1 MSGEISLDSIP
12 KDLVSVEELMLK
24 GELKKALKIINNIEK
39 KEDLRDEDNVS
50 CLLLKSEILIHQG
63 LYKDAYNSSKYVY
76 EEILEIELNLQ
87 SCDALILMAKAL
99 WLLDNLNKALDTT
112 IRGEILL
119 SKLKQQKLKEILKR
133 EASLAW
139 IKGSI
144 YCTKGNTEQ
153 GLENLERSL
162 ELREQIGEKQL
173 IMKSLSQIGLVLAL
187 YKGEIDRA
195 LKYTKLCNEI
205 GEKINDKLISPH
217 NFLNLGI
224 IYGIKGETS
233 NSLMYF
239 EKSLKY
245 FEKIDNKPNIAIIY
259 NNIGER
265 YRIMGKIDLALFFL
279 EKSLTTF
286 EEIGFIN
293 KTSMVLDSL
302 INASLAKPDNERAN
316 QYLHRL
322 KQLDDLGKDRMI
334 NLAYRVNKAL
344 ILKTSSRSRNRLE
357 AEELLKQVLDED
369 IVIWE
374 ITLRA
379 ILNLCDLLLVE
390 LKFTNDID
398 LLNEINPLITQLLYI
413 AENQNSSW
421 IMCEAYFLQAK
432 LALIILDIEEA
443 RRLLTKAQN
452 TAEKNGL
459 KLLAKKISNEHD
471 ELLKQ
476 LAMWEDLK
484 SSKVSIGKRIELA
497 HLNELIDRMVHNR
510 AITIPEIEVEEP
522 VLLTI
527 VTLEGNVLLFNPFT
541 SEMTIKSTRFLDFL
555 TSINKLC
562 DEIDSE
568 SFNRIK
574 FGQFIVVINTV
585 DTYFICYLFR
595 GQSFSAQQ
603 KLAYFSEAVEKDYK
617 IWILL
622 ETANLVNKI
631 IKVNEEPHIEEL
643 IFNSFLSDHKK
654 FRMPFKAYK
663 GKERYVFASYAHRDK
678 LQVYPIIDY
687 LNKSGINIWYDE
699 GIPISENFKK
709 SIAVNLDKSSLF
721 LVFIS
726 PHILGSEYV
735 SKEIKFALKR
745 KKPFYAVYLK
755 ETKLSTEL
763 EFEIADIQSLMKY
776 KMEEHEFYIELND
789 ILSSRLQIIK

>member
-1 MSGEISLDSIP
+1 
-12 KDLVSVEELMLK
+12 
-24 GELKKALKIINNIEK
+24 
-39 KEDLRDEDNVS
+39 
-50 CLLLKSEILIHQG
+50 
-63 LYKDAYNSSKYVY
+63 
-76 EEILEIELNLQ
+76 
-87 SCDALILMAKAL
+87 
-99 WLLDNLNKALDTT
+99 
-112 IRGEILL
+112 
-119 SKLKQQKLKEILKR
+119 
-133 EASLAW
+133 
-139 IKGSI
+139 
-144 YCTKGNTEQ
+144 
-153 GLENLERSL
+153 
-162 ELREQIGEKQL
+162 
-173 IMKSLSQIGLVLAL
+173 
-187 YKGEIDRA
+187 
-195 LKYTKLCNEI
+195 
-205 GEKINDKLISPH
+205 
-217 NFLNLGI
+217 
-224 IYGIKGETS
+224 
-233 NSLMYF
+233 
-239 EKSLKY
+239 
-245 FEKIDNKPNIAIIY
+245 
-259 NNIGER
+259 
-265 YRIMGKIDLALFFL
+265 
-279 EKSLTTF
+279 
-286 EEIGFIN
+286 
-293 KTSMVLDSL
+293 
-302 INASLAKPDNERAN
+302 
-316 QYLHRL
+316 
-322 KQLDDLGKDRMI
+322 
-334 NLAYRVNKAL
+334 
-344 ILKTSSRSRNRLE
+344 
-357 AEELLKQVLDED
+357 
-369 IVIWE
+369 
-374 ITLRA
+374 
-379 ILNLCDLLLVE
+379 
-390 LKFTNDID
+390 
-398 LLNEINPLITQLLYI
+398 
-413 AENQNSSW
+413 
-421 IMCEAYFLQAK
+421 MCEAYFLQAK

-452 TAEKNGL
+452 NAEKNGL

-476 LAMWEDLK
+476 LAMWEELK

-527 VTLEGNVLLFNPFT
+527 ITLEGNVLLFNPFT
-541 SEMTIKSTRFLDFL
+541 AEMTIKSTRFLDFL

-562 DEIDSE
+562 DEVDSE

-574 FGQFIVVINTV
+574 FGQFIVIINTV

-663 GKERYVFASYAHRDK
+663 GKEPYVFASYAHRDK

-726 PHILGSEYV
+726 PYILDSEYV
-735 SKEIKFALKR
+735 SKEINFALKR